1 LLPEL
6 NAFDAFINM
15 VGFLFTVIT
24 ILGLGFSL
32 LNIMNM
38 IVQERT
44 HEIGML
50 RAIGQSRLNIF
61 SMLLKEA
68 GILMAI
74 GSMSGICLGIVF
86 INMASKH
93 GISISKGLDMLGIRP
108 VIYPSLNAGLLV
120 MILVIST
127 VLTLLISSIPAYRAM
142 QTKPSAASKD

>member
-1 LLPEL
+1 
-6 NAFDAFINM
+6 
-15 VGFLFTVIT
+15 
-24 ILGLGFSL
+24 
-32 LNIMNM
+32 
-38 IVQERT
+38 
-44 HEIGML
+44 
-50 RAIGQSRLNIF
+50 
-61 SMLLKEA
+61 
-68 GILMAI
+68 
-74 GSMSGICLGIVF
+74 LGIVI